1 MILSVLNYKYLY
13 DGFGNPIVYFS
24 LCIFDISRNQV
35 LMDTSVCNHCTGQV
49 HKGIADEW
57 YGETGGELA
66 GRQYDVEAVLGS
78 RAAVAVAGY
87 TTKQQ
92 IKQKYNKNNHTKQGS
107 NTFNPY

>member
-1 MILSVLNYKYLY
+1 MILSVLKYKYLY
-13 DGFGNPIVYFS
+13 DGFENPS
-24 LCIFDISRNQV
+24 LCVFLKFLVTKFWLDFNTV
-35 LMDTSVCNHCTGQV
+35 VCNHCTGQV

-57 YGETGGELA
+57 YGETGRELA

-92 IKQKYNKNNHTKQGS
+92 IRQKYNKNNHTKQGS
-107 NTFNPY
+107 NTFDPY

>member
-1 MILSVLNYKYLY
+1 MKPTITITIYLKIPL
-13 DGFGNPIVYFS
+13 FTS
-24 LCIFDISRNQV
+24 LCVFLKFLVTKFWLYINTV
-35 LMDTSVCNHCTGQV
+35 VCNHCTGQV

-57 YGETGGELA
+57 YGETGRELA
-66 GRQYDVEAVLGS
+66 GRQYDVDAVLNS

-107 NTFNPY
+107 NTFDPY